1 MRRYLWHGL
10 LVIVVLLFVLEIVL
24 FLPRVMQVWQPYD
37 YWQYTQMGQAV
48 RQGHNPLGAGRFYPL
63 PTILWIFVPLSL
75 LPDWFRVVWVIAPFG
90 FILLLFRR
98 QAIPLFAFVP
108 LWFVVGDGMLDSWL
122 LLPLAW
128 LVQNRPVWAGLGAAL
143 VLFKPQL
150 AILAVMYAL
159 VQWLATR
166 DWKNLGVFALAM
178 TIFYVPAFIINPNWI
193 AQMLAVVPERAAQT
207 TALLPTM
214 TGSVWAWKELGAWG
228 WLIVI
233 VTLMMTLAWGWR
245 AWHATKQRAAICQ
258 LFNLILNPILFGSN
272 LVMALPTLRGP
283 KPIVIV
289 TGLSWLAFGLDKLI
303 GNFGGGYA
311 LIPLAA
317 LYFLSRENVGQI

>member
-1 MRRYLWHGL
+1 
-10 LVIVVLLFVLEIVL
+10 
-24 FLPRVMQVWQPYD
+24 
-37 YWQYTQMGQAV
+37 
-48 RQGHNPLGAGRFYPL
+48 
-63 PTILWIFVPLSL
+63 
-75 LPDWFRVVWVIAPFG
+75 
-90 FILLLFRR
+90 
-98 QAIPLFAFVP
+98 
-108 LWFVVGDGMLDSWL
+108 
-122 LLPLAW
+122 
-128 LVQNRPVWAGLGAAL
+128 
-143 VLFKPQL
+143 
-150 AILAVMYAL
+150 
-159 VQWLATR
+159 
-166 DWKNLGVFALAM
+166 
-178 TIFYVPAFIINPNWI
+178 
-193 AQMLAVVPERAAQT
+193 MLAVVPERAAQT

-214 TGSVWAWKELGAWG
+214 TGSIWAWKELGAWG